1 MKTIIAGGRD
11 ITDYKPV
18 MRAIKKAASVGI
30 VIDELVCGMARGVD
44 MTGYWF
50 AKMARIPIKEFPA
63 DWDKHRKAAGPIRN
77 EEMAKYADALI
88 AVWDFESKGTA
99 DMIIRMRK
107 YGKLLCVYDVTEKV

>member
-30 VIDELVCGMARGVD
+30 TVDELVCGMAPGVD

-63 DWDKHRKAAGPIRN
+63 DWDHFGKAAGPMRN
-77 EEMAKYADALI
+77 LQMSDYADSLI
-88 AVWDFESKGTA
+88 AVWDGVSRGTGHMIQVMRAKGKRLT
-99 DMIIRMRK
+99 
-107 YGKLLCVYDVTEKV
+107 VYDVTEMP